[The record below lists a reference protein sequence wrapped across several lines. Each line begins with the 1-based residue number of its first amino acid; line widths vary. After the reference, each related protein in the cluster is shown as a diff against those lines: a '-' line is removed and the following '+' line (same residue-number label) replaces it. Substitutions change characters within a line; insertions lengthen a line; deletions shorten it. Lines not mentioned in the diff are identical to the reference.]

1 MKKKFPTIQ
10 ICLKRLE
17 KIFDNSS
24 RGTEMFIKNI
34 VIGILGLIVF
44 PTIEMILSLLGI
56 DTQKG
61 IFLISGIAV
70 SLSMIAYYF
79 VNVYVIGKSRSFF
92 TISSSWLI
100 LISTLLPFAYL
111 PSIST
116 IYISDISLN
125 IVFLYASLASIIMS
139 WLMVFVEVFRSGTFR
154 AY

>member
-1 MKKKFPTIQ
+1 
-10 ICLKRLE
+10 
-17 KIFDNSS
+17 
-24 RGTEMFIKNI
+24 MFIKNI

-61 IFLISGIAV
+61 IFLISGITA

-116 IYISDISLN
+116 IYISDIPLN
-125 IVFLYASLASIIMS
+125 IVFLYASLASIILS
-139 WLMVFVEVFRSGTFR
+139 WLIVFVEVFRSGTLR